1 MMTAARAVLSVEA
14 MTPRRHATAEQLV
27 WRSLAGLLLL
37 VLLWT
42 VLTTTSLDV
51 F

>member
-1 MMTAARAVLSVEA
+1 MTS
-14 MTPRRHATAEQLV
+14 RRHATAEQLV
-27 WRSLAGLLLL
+27 WRSLAGLLVV

-42 VLTTTSLDV
+42 LLTTSLHL